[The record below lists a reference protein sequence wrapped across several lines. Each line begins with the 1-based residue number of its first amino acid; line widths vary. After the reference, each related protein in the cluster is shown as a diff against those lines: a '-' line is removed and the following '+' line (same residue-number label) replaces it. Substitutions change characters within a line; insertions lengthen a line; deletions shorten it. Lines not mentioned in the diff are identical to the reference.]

1 MPEAQ
6 LLGLI
11 GEGPCLTSPYKETK
25 KHLCICAYTM
35 LQQHT
40 SLYCGHSLTRIS
52 NKTLTHGQ
60 TWAGCQ
66 GDPTAAVLCSG
77 PTLSIAFARE
87 MLILRVDQ
95 NKQGA
100 VHKATPQ
107 PEGWMLSG
115 SIWRMLNWRK
125 RTGRFSYLCA
135 DPLSSPTAGWAP
147 GLGAGKSSPARL
159 TRSEAG
165 RKSQS
170 SMLQSCCSP
179 SPNPAHAERG
189 SAPVATGSL
198 LSRQEERAA
207 F

>member
-115 SIWRMLNWRK
+115 LEKKDWQVFLPLCRPSVQSYCWVGSWSGCGQILSSSSHLIRSRK
-125 RTGRFSYLCA
+125 EKSVIHAPKLLL
-135 DPLSSPTAGWAP
+135 PLS
-147 GLGAGKSSPARL
+147 
-159 TRSEAG
+159 
-165 RKSQS
+165 
-170 SMLQSCCSP
+170 
-179 SPNPAHAERG
+179 
-189 SAPVATGSL
+189 
-198 LSRQEERAA
+198 
-207 F
+207 